1 MAKKFSTLRARM
13 SSDAQA
19 RAAARAEAML
29 LEMQLQDIRK
39 SRNVTQVA
47 LAQVLNVEQAAISK
61 LENRE
66 DMYVST
72 LRAYIRALGGEL
84 QLVAKFPDAE
94 IKVHSFEPVH

>member
-1 MAKKFSTLRARM
+1 M

-39 SRNVTQVA
+39 SRNVTQVE
-47 LAQVLNVEQAAISK
+47 LAQVLNVEQATISK

>member
-13 SSDAQA
+13 SSEAQA
-19 RAAARAEAML
+19 RAAARAEVML

-39 SRNVTQVA
+39 SRNFTQVE
-47 LAQVLNVEQAAISK
+47 LAHVLNVEQAAISK
-61 LENRE
+61 VENRE

-72 LRAYIRALGGEL
+72 LREYIRALGGEL

-94 IKVHSFEPVH
+94 IKVHNFEPIH

>member
-39 SRNVTQVA
+39 SRNVTQVE

-72 LRAYIRALGGEL
+72 LRAYIHALGGEL

-94 IKVHSFEPVH
+94 IKVHSFEPIH

>member
-1 MAKKFSTLRARM
+1 MAKKYTTLRARM

-19 RAAARAEAML
+19 RSAARAEAML

-39 SRNVTQVA
+39 SRNVTQVE
-47 LAQVLNVEQAAISK
+47 LANVLNVEQAAISK

-72 LRAYIRALGGEL
+72 LREYIRALGGEL

-94 IKVHSFEPVH
+94 IKVHNFAPVH